1 MTKDTVVVKIENN
14 TIIDIIQVM
23 PDGEVARTPKSSV
36 IKQFPTNDIIVLLE
50 EMDLHLMLVPG
61 GYKNLGKR

>member
-1 MTKDTVVVKIENN
+1 MSKDTIVVKIENN
-14 TIIDIIQVM
+14 AIIDIIQVM
-23 PDGEVARTPKSSV
+23 SDGEVARTPEKSV

-50 EMDLHLMLVPG
+50 EMDLHLELKSG